1 MREKIA
7 QITYDGM
14 AWGSHLL
21 QADEILALIIK
32 EIDAVENPYPDD
44 IFVGD
49 MDTLK
54 KIIPDAHEF
63 SVAAGIFGRMF
74 FEKSKLAIKE
84 WLNG

>member
-32 EIDAVENPYPDD
+32 EIDAVENPHDCKYCQEWVDGACD
-44 IFVGD
+44 LQRMGITFTCA
-49 MDTLK
+49 TLSNK
-54 KIIPDAHEF
+54 VWFEQ
-63 SVAAGIFGRMF
+63 AG
-74 FEKSKLAIKE
+74 LAIKE
-84 WLNG
+84 RLNG